1 MRRPGPDEWRKL
13 IAEFEESELQQK
25 EFAAKYELSLSS
37 FQFWL
42 YKLRRMKRSGLGSD
56 SESNSGPRFLPV
68 TVVASPAPKAREGV
82 LEAVTRGGVAVR
94 FVVGTDT
101 RYLAEL
107 FAALG

>member
-1 MRRPGPDEWRKL
+1 MRPAGPDDWRKL
-13 IAEFEESELQQK
+13 IAEFEGSGLSHK
-25 EFAAKYELSLSS
+25 DFVAKHDVSLGS

-42 YKLRRMKRSGLGSD
+42 YKVRRLKRSILGSE
-56 SESNSGPRFLPV
+56 SESDSGPRFLPV
-68 TVVASPAPKAREGV
+68 EVVASPALKARAGV
-82 LEAVTRGGVAVR
+82 VEAALRSGVVLR